1 MAVRSIVLYGHPA
14 LRKKSQAIKPV
25 QPIDRET
32 KKLVADLIAT
42 LDNAEGL
49 GLAANQLGV
58 AKRVFIVN
66 LSHIDPAETFR
77 VFINPEI
84 FSKDGECELEEG
96 CLSFPDMYEY
106 ITRPERIKLRARD
119 AGGNEFTL
127 EADGMLARV
136 ILHEN
141 DHLDGKLFIDHLSSI
156 TRQLMSGKLKKLRA
170 EGAASDAS
178 AASAA
183 SASGASNAA

>member
-1 MAVRSIVLYGHPA
+1 MAVRPIVLYGHPA
-14 LRKKSQAIKPV
+14 LREKSQAIEPV
-25 QPIDRET
+25 QPIDQET
-32 KKLVADLIAT
+32 KNLVADLTAT
-42 LDNAEGL
+42 LENADGL
-49 GLAANQLGV
+49 GLAANQIGI

-66 LSHIDPAETFR
+66 LSPIDPVETVR

-84 FSKDGECELEEG
+84 SSSDSECELEEG

-106 ITRPERIKLRARD
+106 VTRSERITVRARD

-141 DHLDGKLFIDHLSSI
+141 DHLDGKLFIDHLSSM

-170 EGAASDAS
+170 EGVAS
-178 AASAA
+178 AR
-183 SASGASNAA
+183 GASNAA